1 MLCKPWMKVLTVLLC
16 FLLFFTALA
25 CTVVLDIRLSTSE
38 RNIRRIVKTALS
50 APVDRPGIRFLPAAR
65 LPMSRLALSWAP
77 EPDITESDNELIA
90 WICQTLEE
98 RYGGRLNINAEQIRN
113 FVEKSTLKDFL
124 SDKSAEYVTDLLN
137 GTEKAGITDE
147 EINRLLDENAALIE
161 AEFDIPLTDE
171 VRDYVMDLAQEQDV
185 NTIIRERVIGSVRNM
200 PIGPSNP
207 TAGGTAAPENQ
218 TTVADVLNTLRDST
232 SWLVFG
238 LLTALL
244 LAICAGLFFTTGR
257 SIVKTLRY
265 AGIPVL
271 VLGIL
276 LALPTLG
283 LQLLTGVF
291 LSGVA
296 GRVAGVIL
304 GMTAAVH
311 YSVLALGI
319 ILLVAAGIVSS
330 HMKKKAQPNPAVQ

>member
-1 MLCKPWMKVLTVLLC
+1 MLCKPWMKALTVLLC

-25 CTVVLDIRLSTSE
+25 CTVVLDIRLSTSG
-38 RNIRRIVKTALS
+38 RNIRRIVKAALA

-65 LPMSRLALSWAP
+65 LPLSRLAPSRAP
-77 EPDITESDNELIA
+77 EPDITESDNELVA

-98 RYGGRLNINAEQIRN
+98 QYGGQLNINAEQIGN

-137 GTEKAGITDE
+137 GTEKASITAE
-147 EINRLLDENAALIE
+147 EINRLLEENAALIE

-171 VRDYVMDLAQEQDV
+171 VRGYVMDFVEEQDV
-185 NTIIRERVIGSVRNM
+185 NTVIREQVIESVRNM
-200 PIGPSNP
+200 PIGSSDS
-207 TAGGTAAPENQ
+207 TVGDTAAPESQ
-218 TTVADVLNTLRDST
+218 TTVADILDTLRDST

-283 LQLLTGVF
+283 VQLLAGAL

-296 GRVAGVIL
+296 GQVADVIL
-304 GMTAAVH
+304 GITAAVH

-330 HMKKKAQPNPAVQ
+330 RMKKKAQPEPAAQ